1 MTLMVQFL
9 VISATQHT
17 PHNKLIDNIVHVI
30 VNTINDVDEVVI
42 YDVGSLWEHANTK
55 VSVLTDFGD

>member
-42 YDVGSLWEHANTK
+42 YDVGSCH
-55 VSVLTDFGD
+55 VQIIQHRRIH